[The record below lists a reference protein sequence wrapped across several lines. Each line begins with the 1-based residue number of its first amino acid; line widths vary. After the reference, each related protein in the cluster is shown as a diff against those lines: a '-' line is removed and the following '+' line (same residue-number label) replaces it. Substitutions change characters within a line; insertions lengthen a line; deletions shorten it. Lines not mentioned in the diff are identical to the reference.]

1 MDSHTISAPNRLE
14 VVDTGRRRRWSEE
27 EKARIVLESMSG
39 PRLVSAT
46 ARRHGLSR
54 SLLVTWRRALGFDGR
69 NSETGFVP
77 AMIAADNAPA
87 APATSSS
94 RLETT
99 NWSERRIE
107 IALACGRRIF
117 FDVRVDVEAL
127 SRIVEVLDR
136 R

>member
-1 MDSHTISAPNRLE
+1 MDSHTISALNRLE

-54 SLLVTWRRALGFDGR
+54 SLLVTWRRAQGFDGR

-77 AMIAADNAPA
+77 AMIAADAPA

-94 RLETT
+94 RLEAT
-99 NWSERRIE
+99 NGSERRIE
-107 IALACGRRIF
+107 IALACGRRVF
-117 FDVRVDVEAL
+117 FDAHVDVEAL

>member
-1 MDSHTISAPNRLE
+1 MDSHTISALNRLE
-14 VVDTGRRRRWSEE
+14 VVETGRRRRWSEE

-54 SLLVTWRRALGFDGR
+54 SLLVTWRRAQGFDGR

-77 AMIAADNAPA
+77 AMIAADAPA

-94 RLETT
+94 RLEAT
-99 NWSERRIE
+99 NGSERIE
-107 IALACGRRIF
+107 IALACGRRVF
-117 FDVRVDVEAL
+117 FDARVDVEAL

>member
-1 MDSHTISAPNRLE
+1 MDSHTISAVSRLD
-14 VVDTGRRRRWSEE
+14 VVDTGRRRRWSDE

-54 SLLVTWRRALGFDGR
+54 AQLVTWRRALGFDRR
-69 NSETGFVP
+69 NSGTGFVP
-77 AMIAADNAPA
+77 AMIAADAPV
-87 APATSSS
+87 APPPTSP

-99 NWSERRIE
+99 NGSERLIE
-107 IALACGRRIF
+107 IALTCGRRVF
-117 FDVRVDVEAL
+117 VGAGVDVEAL
-127 SRIVEVLDR
+127 GRIVEVLDR